1 MFSEL
6 TWLGAVLL
14 GLGVI
19 IVVALASWVIVQVIR
34 RRDNARDGGRSDFS
48 RRLNP
53 DDDRNR

>member
-1 MFSEL
+1 MAGRGSFGPRCDYCGSS
-6 TWLGAVLL
+6 
-14 GLGVI
+14 GLV
-19 IVVALASWVIVQVIR
+19 VIVQVIR